1 MANKQVIFSDRIVGM
16 SIQNGLVRI
25 DLATIAGRVK
35 NKDGQEGFKMD
46 VTHQLVIPMDGFVAG
61 MGMQQKL
68 LKEVASRSQKRR
80 QGAATAEAAAEPSAA
95 EAGKA

>member
-1 MANKQVIFSDRIVGM
+1 MANKHVIFSDRIVGM

-25 DLATIAGRVK
+25 DLATIAGRAK

-61 MGMQQKL
+61 LGMQQKL
-68 LKEVASRSQKRR
+68 LKEVASRNQKRR
-80 QGAATAEAAAEPSAA
+80 QGEPSAVVTAAPATAEAD
-95 EAGKA
+95 KA